1 MVVGSAIRN
10 YHPALA
16 LWSAALA
23 SCLGCLFFRRI
34 YDIPDQSVEDVIA
47 LGDATLR

>member
-1 MVVGSAIRN
+1 MVVGSAVRN
-10 YHPALA
+10 CHPALA

-23 SCLGCLFFRRI
+23 SCLRCLFSRGI

-47 LGDATLR
+47 LGHATLR